1 MSHVEQLA
9 PDSKLEI
16 IEKSSLEKLQDN
28 LRSRYACA
36 FAAEQKMS
44 PHHDPGSLLSGY
56 IKNKDGIYETHSNG
70 LARRFS
76 VLGCRKGLVVWIS
89 ESRDLLTYTVEIKS
103 LLGDTLHSFVYL
115 IDELNA
121 LLSKH
126 LHEADRAHAIN
137 HFKNEIDSLPRSS
150 LVNEYKALKKKL
162 GTNERDPSDLETTR
176 LTILEVGLSD
186 QLEALIEE
194 AFVDKAEIGRKA
206 YLYIARLEAEKG
218 IISWPVYITI
228 CCCIHYTLPTTVK
241 RLLLKAIALDT
252 KLKPS
257 DPDYRVWLE
266 QTAELASFLIEL
278 ADSRQKKIGES
289 NRKTHR
295 LVTLSSKRIS

>member
-1 MSHVEQLA
+1 MSHSEPLA
-9 PDSKLEI
+9 AARKFETL
-16 IEKSSLEKLQDN
+16 EKSSLEKLQDN
-28 LRSRYACA
+28 LRGRYACA

-56 IKNKDGIYETHSNG
+56 IKNSDGVYETHSNG

-76 VLGCRKGLVVWIS
+76 VLGCRKGLSVWIS
-89 ESRDLLTYTVEIKS
+89 ESLDLLTYTIEIKS
-103 LLGDTLHSFVYL
+103 LLGETLHSYVYL

-121 LLSKH
+121 LLNKH

-137 HFKNEIDSLPRSS
+137 HFKNEIDSLPRTS
-150 LVNEYKALKKKL
+150 LVNEYKTLKKKL
-162 GTNERDPSDLETTR
+162 GPDERNSSDLDATR

-194 AFVDKAEIGRKA
+194 AFVDNAEVGRKA
-206 YLYIARLEAEKG
+206 YLYIARLEAQRG
-218 IISWPVYITI
+218 IISWPVYFTI
-228 CCCIHYTLPTTVK
+228 CCCIYYTLPTTVK
-241 RLLLKAIALDT
+241 RLLLNSIALDT

-257 DPDYRVWLE
+257 DPDYRVWIE

-278 ADSRQKKIGES
+278 ADARQKKLGES

-295 LVTLSSKRIS
+295 LVTLSGKRIS

>member
-9 PDSKLEI
+9 TAQKLETL
-16 IEKSSLEKLQDN
+16 EKSSLEKLQDN
-28 LRSRYACA
+28 LRGRYACA

-56 IKNKDGIYETHSNG
+56 IKNSDGVYETHSNG

-76 VLGCRKGLVVWIS
+76 VLGCRRGLSVWIS
-89 ESRDLLTYTVEIKS
+89 ESRDLLTYTIEIKS
-103 LLGDTLHSFVYL
+103 LLGETLHSFVYL

-121 LLSKH
+121 LLNKH

-137 HFKNEIDSLPRSS
+137 HFKNEIDSLPRTT
-150 LVNEYKALKKKL
+150 LINEYRMLKKKI
-162 GTNERDPSDLETTR
+162 GSNERDPSDLDVTR

-186 QLEALIEE
+186 QLEILIEE
-194 AFVDKAEIGRKA
+194 AFIDNAEIGRKA
-206 YLYIARLEAEKG
+206 YLHIARLEAQRG
-218 IISWPVYITI
+218 IISWLLYATI

-241 RLLLKAIALDT
+241 RLLLKSIALDT

-266 QTAELASFLIEL
+266 QTAELASLLIEL
-278 ADSRQKKIGES
+278 DDARLKKAGEN

-295 LVTLSSKRIS
+295 LVTLAGKRIS